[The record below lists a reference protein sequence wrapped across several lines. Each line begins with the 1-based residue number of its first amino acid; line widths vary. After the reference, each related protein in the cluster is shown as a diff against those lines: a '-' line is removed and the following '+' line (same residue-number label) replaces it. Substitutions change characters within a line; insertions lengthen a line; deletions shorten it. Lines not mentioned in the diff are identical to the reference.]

1 MTEIKIDGNK
11 VISTVNG
18 STQEVF
24 RDCVYAYYI
33 LGQIIRKVT
42 GCSIETALN
51 LIHELTLNNSNGLNN
66 ADTTVI
72 DLSGVKRKNDKD

>member
-24 RDCVYAYYI
+24 RDCVYAYHI
-33 LGQIIRKVT
+33 LGQNIRKVT

-51 LIHELTLNNSNGLNN
+51 LIHELTLNNSKGLDN

-72 DLSGVKRKNDKD
+72 DLSGVKRKNAED